1 MKPIAEMENV
11 VIVDKEEYKQQ
22 AKRFKELE
30 DENEQ
35 LQLELENRAD
45 YDEHQELKEL
55 LIEYGGHQ
63 PGCPNQY
70 DKKYHCRCGWE
81 KVKQALKPLPKR

>member
-1 MKPIAEMENV
+1 MNPIAELENV

-22 AKRFKELE
+22 AKRIKELE

-35 LQLELENRAD
+35 LQLDLENRAD
-45 YDEHQELKEL
+45 YEEHQELKEL
-55 LIEYGGHQ
+55 LIEYGRHQ

-70 DKKYHCRCGWE
+70 DKIWSCRCGWK
-81 KVKQALKPLPKR
+81 KVKQDFKP